1 MSIETVIYGLDKIT
15 IKRYVYNSVQNILRN
30 ASLSETLLEM
40 QLTVSMSDIIWYI
53 HKIEIFL
60 TI

>member
-40 QLTVSMSDIIWYI
+40 QLTVSMSDII
-53 HKIEIFL
+53 
-60 TI
+60 